1 MKILSLIWRKAAALI
16 LTAMLLS
23 VIPVSGLTEND
34 SFTEDPRYDVDFNR
48 WGSAADRMDE
58 YLDLAFELYL
68 AGDTNAAFD
77 CINNAYFSVYEATGF
92 EQQTM
97 TSISRSRKNDVEFA
111 LVACKRAVKNTEQDI
126 NTRRSVRTTLDQV
139 KTLIREDANTL
150 ASLMEPAQ
158 PITSVT
164 YWKNGVQ
171 VEKDPWAEMSGEKT
185 KYSSWTEVAEA
196 AAELIDTAD
205 AAFNDHDISDALT
218 LIDCAYFEVYESSGF
233 DREIYSVLG
242 AEKRWEADSAF
253 AALRTLALDAQE
265 NAKSRFV
272 SRRSW
277 KTACENLKTI
287 LREAAEET
295 GHISQSK

>member
-48 WGSAADRMDE
+48 WGSATDRMDE

-68 AGDTNAAFD
+68 AGDTHAAFD

-92 EQQTM
+92 EQQTAA
-97 TSISRSRKNDVEFA
+97 SI
-111 LVACKRAVKNTEQDI
+111 
-126 NTRRSVRTTLDQV
+126 
-139 KTLIREDANTL
+139 
-150 ASLMEPAQ
+150 
-158 PITSVT
+158 
-164 YWKNGVQ
+164 
-171 VEKDPWAEMSGEKT
+171 
-185 KYSSWTEVAEA
+185 
-196 AAELIDTAD
+196 
-205 AAFNDHDISDALT
+205 
-218 LIDCAYFEVYESSGF
+218 
-233 DREIYSVLG
+233 
-242 AEKRWEADSAF
+242 
-253 AALRTLALDAQE
+253 
-265 NAKSRFV
+265 V